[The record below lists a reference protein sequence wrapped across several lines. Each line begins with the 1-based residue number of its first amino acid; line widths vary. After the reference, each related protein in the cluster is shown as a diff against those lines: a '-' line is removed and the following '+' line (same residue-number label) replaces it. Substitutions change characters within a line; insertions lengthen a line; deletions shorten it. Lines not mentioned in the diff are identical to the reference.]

1 MEVVASAPA
10 KIILFGEHF
19 VVYGEPAVVM
29 AINKRA
35 YATARLRNDKN
46 ICIDFS
52 DLNLSGT
59 FIDGVFKPEKCRLEH
74 KAMFEPIRL
83 IVEKISETAEKE
95 IGIDI
100 KIHSSIPVAAGL
112 GSSAAIAVATAKAVS
127 KLFDVDVSRER
138 IYDIALQAEQ
148 LIHGTPSGIDPA
160 ISTYG
165 GILKFRKG
173 KGFTRLK
180 VKENIRLVVGNTCVQ
195 RSTGEMVSTVRK
207 NYESYPSILKPIIKA
222 GGKLALSSVEAI
234 KKGDLQKLGEL
245 MNINHALLYAV
256 GVSSEPVEKLV
267 YAARKAGALGAKLTG
282 AGGGGCII
290 ALSPE
295 NRLSLVAEAI
305 KKAGGTAFIAEKT
318 DEGAKFES

>member
-19 VVYGEPAVVM
+19 VVYGEPAIVM

-35 YATARLRNDKN
+35 YATAKLRNDKLLR
-46 ICIDFS
+46 IVFS

-59 FIDGVFKPEKCRLEH
+59 FMDNVFKPEKCSLQH
-74 KAMFEPIRL
+74 KTMFEPVWL
-83 IVEKISETAEKE
+83 IVKKISETAQTKS
-95 IGIDI
+95 GMDI
-100 KIHSSIPVAAGL
+100 KIHSSIPIAAGL

-127 KLFDVDVSRER
+127 KLLNVDANQEMIYTVALEAER
-138 IYDIALQAEQ
+138 
-148 LIHGTPSGIDPA
+148 LIHGAPSGIDPV

-165 GILKFRKG
+165 GVLKFIKG
-173 KGFTRLK
+173 KGFTHLK
-180 VKENIRLVVGNTCVQ
+180 VKENIRLVVGDTCLQ

-222 GGKLALSSVEAI
+222 GGKLALLGAEAI
-234 KKGDLQKLGEL
+234 MEGNIEKLGEL
-245 MNINHALLYAV
+245 MNINHALLYAI
-256 GVSSEPVEKLV
+256 GVSSEPIEKLV

-295 NRLSLVAEAI
+295 NRSSLVVEAI
-305 KKAGGTAFIAEKT
+305 KDAGGTAFIAEKT
-318 DEGAKFES
+318 NEGARIEG